1 VLSTPAPP
9 TVTPA
14 SATIT
19 AGDAISFTASGDPG
33 AIFNVYDA
41 ATGGNL
47 LFTGATYS
55 GNGPCIST
63 IFYVEQ
69 NNGSCSSSRTPVT
82 ITVNPIPDPVTA
94 SASRC
99 GSGVVNLSASG
110 AYTLNWYT
118 AATGGTLVN
127 TGTTYNPNVSITTV
141 YYVEN
146 AHGGCINASGRIP
159 VTVTVNTAPSASA
172 SVSPTAVCPGDQ
184 VTLTGSGNLPTSGY
198 TMNGSCNT
206 SFIDISSTGTLIAS
220 APSDDSQFDIT
231 FPSAFTYNGTPYTG
245 GRVSNNGWMAFGINT
260 GISGGFSNVCLPTTS
275 TSFNTSTG
283 DVLCPYWDDLYPPPA
298 ANSSIMTQQI
308 GSVFIIQWTN
318 EDHISVDLGNTIS
331 FQIQLNMS
339 TGVVTF
345 VYQDVSFGNV
355 TYDNGINATVGL
367 NFNSGGAN
375 QYSCLTASLITG
387 QCISFTP
394 NSSTVSYLWTASPSA
409 TINNATTTNATA
421 NPMAATTY
429 TLAVSGGGCTTT
441 ATTTQVTMN
450 SAPVTIAA
458 SPAGVCHNGSVI
470 TLSSN
475 FDGPYASYS
484 GIGVSGN
491 IFDPSAPG
499 VVDGN
504 NPVTVTYTPPTG
516 CSGSATMNINVFPLP
531 NPAVTNSGPVC
542 EGSAFELSAASG
554 LSNYVWTGPNGFTY
568 SGHDTIIDVSSLAM
582 AGVYTVTVTEGTHG
596 CVNTGTTT
604 QVIYQ
609 NPTVTATVDPTLVC
623 PNGSA
628 TFTGSAIFYDGSDLS
643 QYFYGW
649 FGPGGFSSDFGLLLN
664 PVSVSDEGDYTFFAY
679 DSRFCNSSVVVHLSV
694 GDVTPPTIVS
704 IPGNVTVQ
712 CASDVP
718 AFNDGAVVAT
728 DNCTAPL
735 VVTHS
740 QVTTNLGC
748 PNHFTVSRTYTVTD
762 AYGNNTSRTQTITV
776 HDTTPPTLVHIPAD
790 FTVDCAGDIPVNIY
804 NVVVSATYTGGNNVF
819 VSDNC
824 AGDLTVTTQDVTNPG
839 GCVNHFT
846 VSRIWTVTDVC
857 GNHSSQTQTIT
868 VNDQTAPVLSGCPG
882 NITLSACAADPTW
895 TITATDNC
903 PLGAV
908 TVTHTTFPTHFAN
921 GTTTTVTYTA
931 TDACGNHSS
940 CSFTVTRKAALVVNP
955 GPNVET
961 FFGYTT
967 TQSLTRTATVTGGQS
982 PYTWTHTL
990 NRGLLCNQANGN
1002 GDESFTGGVCTN
1014 NTCTG
1019 TAPYQNVT
1027 PPSCTGPLVTMTLLD
1042 TGIVCFTVTDADGC
1056 TATGCFTDYAQD
1068 ARCFSGGGNTKVII
1082 CHHTGSGWIQI
1093 CVDSNA
1099 VSALLAQGDL
1109 IGTCHSNG
1117 HKPADEVAPSLLTAY
1132 PNPFTDKTTIAF
1144 SVPKD
1149 GNAVI
1154 RVFDALGKQIGVLFD
1169 GIATAG
1175 TLYKVDF
1182 DGARYAEG
1190 MYFYSIT
1197 SDEMNQTKK
1206 MQLIK

>member
-1 VLSTPAPP
+1 
-9 TVTPA
+9 
-14 SATIT
+14 
-19 AGDAISFTASGDPG
+19 
-33 AIFNVYDA
+33 
-41 ATGGNL
+41 
-47 LFTGATYS
+47 
-55 GNGPCIST
+55 
-63 IFYVEQ
+63 
-69 NNGSCSSSRTPVT
+69 
-82 ITVNPIPDPVTA
+82 
-94 SASRC
+94 
-99 GSGVVNLSASG
+99 
-110 AYTLNWYT
+110 
-118 AATGGTLVN
+118 
-127 TGTTYNPNVSITTV
+127 
-141 YYVEN
+141 
-146 AHGGCINASGRIP
+146 
-159 VTVTVNTAPSASA
+159 
-172 SVSPTAVCPGDQ
+172 
-184 VTLTGSGNLPTSGY
+184 
-198 TMNGSCNT
+198 
-206 SFIDISSTGTLIAS
+206 
-220 APSDDSQFDIT
+220 
-231 FPSAFTYNGTPYTG
+231 
-245 GRVSNNGWMAFGINT
+245 
-260 GISGGFSNVCLPTTS
+260 
-275 TSFNTSTG
+275 
-283 DVLCPYWDDLYPPPA
+283 
-298 ANSSIMTQQI
+298 
-308 GSVFIIQWTN
+308 
-318 EDHISVDLGNTIS
+318 
-331 FQIQLNMS
+331 
-339 TGVVTF
+339 
-345 VYQDVSFGNV
+345 
-355 TYDNGINATVGL
+355 
-367 NFNSGGAN
+367 
-375 QYSCLTASLITG
+375 
-387 QCISFTP
+387 
-394 NSSTVSYLWTASPSA
+394 
-409 TINNATTTNATA
+409 
-421 NPMAATTY
+421 
-429 TLAVSGGGCTTT
+429 
-441 ATTTQVTMN
+441 
-450 SAPVTIAA
+450 
-458 SPAGVCHNGSVI
+458 
-470 TLSSN
+470 
-475 FDGPYASYS
+475 
-484 GIGVSGN
+484 
-491 IFDPSAPG
+491 
-499 VVDGN
+499 
-504 NPVTVTYTPPTG
+504 
-516 CSGSATMNINVFPLP
+516 
-531 NPAVTNSGPVC
+531 
-542 EGSAFELSAASG
+542 
-554 LSNYVWTGPNGFTY
+554 
-568 SGHDTIIDVSSLAM
+568 M